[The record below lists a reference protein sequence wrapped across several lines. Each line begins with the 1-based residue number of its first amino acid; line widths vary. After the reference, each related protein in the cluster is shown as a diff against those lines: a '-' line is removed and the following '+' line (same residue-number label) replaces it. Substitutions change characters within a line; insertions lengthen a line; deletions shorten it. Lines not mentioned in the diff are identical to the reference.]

1 MHLPGNPPRTVS
13 IRHQRNKRCVTIPQ
27 MPHKRHAHN
36 NRSGQPTRTSRAI
49 SYLWRNTTLLPMRY
63 ARCPRHIAHAT
74 YDTCDKQKRQRQH
87 FADDEHPSRHT
98 CAQQRCERTCVS
110 CSKLATRGTQMDA
123 RNSKRR
129 HERCWRAPQHDGFLE
144 RGSLRQPSPKRLRRN
159 TTSYPK
165 NTTDNE
171 PEVTCLCSAA
181 HPCATFECIFRRGA
195 FVHNQREHEA
205 RPCTT
210 EHPRTVSAHHNEH

>member
-1 MHLPGNPPRTVS
+1 MRHNSSNAAQKTRTQQQIWSTNPHIKSNFLPLVKHNF
-13 IRHQRNKRCVTIPQ
+13 VTIERRTLTKT
-27 MPHKRHAHN
+27 HR
-36 NRSGQPTRTSRAI
+36 TRNIGHMRQTKKIAATLRRRRA
-49 SYLWRNTTLLPMRY
+49 S
-63 ARCPRHIAHAT
+63 
-74 YDTCDKQKRQRQH
+74 
-87 FADDEHPSRHT
+87 SRHT

-144 RGSLRQPSPKRLRRN
+144 SGSLRQPSPKRLRRN

-165 NTTDNE
+165 NTRIKNQM
-171 PEVTCLCSAA
+171 SRA
-181 HPCATFECIFRRGA
+181 CAPRLTLVCARILRRGA

-205 RPCTT
+205 RPRTT